1 MTDAD
6 RARAWLDNA
15 AKVHEQT
22 WQAGMV
28 STTMMDVES
37 LAAEFAAVRRE
48 AMEAALAPLEELA
61 CQRTSGGHDII
72 SDPLTCDE
80 ELEAAIEVGR
90 AASTDRG
97 SE

>member
-1 MTDAD
+1 
-6 RARAWLDNA
+6 
-15 AKVHEQT
+15 
-22 WQAGMV
+22 MV

-48 AMEAALAPLEELA
+48 AMEKAAKIAHDMANDYHDKATDKLEVARLGPSLYA
-61 CQRTSGGHDII
+61 Y
-72 SDPLTCDE
+72 
-80 ELEAAIEVGR
+80 AAECVSARIR